1 MPYAALNVKKFFSH
15 KEVLEK
21 LPSRSYITLLLGS
34 LHGDEV
40 FQPSTPHCTDKQN
53 NSLSLSHPH

>member
-1 MPYAALNVKKFFSH
+1 MPYAALNVKKYFSH

-40 FQPSTPHCTDKQN
+40 FPAQHPSLH
-53 NSLSLSHPH
+53 